1 MINWRTVK
9 EYIHMEH
16 LPIEKRIS
24 SCTLDKYKNV
34 IIDNIDK
41 KMIDIFNILVKKGYH
56 GNYSNLKYY
65 VKTRNLKISTL
76 DKNIFVNRSNII
88 ELLNHK
94 GISDLRLNK
103 VEEENIKL
111 LLKKDK
117 NLAKIIGISDEFS
130 IVLFSRNP
138 NQLDQWIKK
147 AKSLNILELNT
158 FVSSLESDIVASK
171 NSILYGDISNGLIEG
186 KNCKM
191 KMLKRMMFGR
201 CSITLLRAKLLQLG

>member
-34 IIDNIDK
+34 IINNIDK

-111 LLKKDK
+111 LLKKY
-117 NLAKIIGISDEFS
+117 F
-130 IVLFSRNP
+130 
-138 NQLDQWIKK
+138 
-147 AKSLNILELNT
+147 
-158 FVSSLESDIVASK
+158 
-171 NSILYGDISNGLIEG
+171 
-186 KNCKM
+186 
-191 KMLKRMMFGR
+191 
-201 CSITLLRAKLLQLG
+201 